1 MPASTIIVQ
10 YRDGSPGSHKEVVLG
25 FGSGMTRSHFTDR
38 DGRVVIEH
46 SSVGTAVV
54 YVSGD
59 RCETFRAPGK
69 AVVTLR

>member
-1 MPASTIIVQ
+1 MPASTVIVQ
-10 YRDGSPGSHKEVVLG
+10 FRDGSPGSHKSVVLG
-25 FGSGMTRSHFTDR
+25 FGSGQTDTHYTDR

-46 SSVGTAVV
+46 ASTGTAVV

-69 AVVTLR
+69 VVVTLR